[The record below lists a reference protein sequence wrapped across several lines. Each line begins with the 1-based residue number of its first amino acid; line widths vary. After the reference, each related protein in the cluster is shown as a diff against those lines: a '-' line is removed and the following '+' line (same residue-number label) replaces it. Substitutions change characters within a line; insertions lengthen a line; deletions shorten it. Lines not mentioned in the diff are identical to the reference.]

1 MTKERSPNYPYIG
14 LSAALEAVRRLYDK
28 DRRSPVSSETFAKA
42 LGHAS
47 LSGPAASKGAAVRQF
62 GLMESVSTGKYRVSD
77 DALTLMLKKPG
88 EPEYDQTIR
97 RVALKPPLFA
107 ELFSAYPEASD
118 DTLRFHLIKDRKFSE
133 DGASR
138 ALKSFRDTIAVAKL
152 VPGSYN
158 SSGEDEIL
166 GKTPPVDPFSELL
179 DMRFRKSATKISTQ
193 RQEGQETTKV
203 PLTYI
208 LPGGVNAQ
216 LTFAGA
222 DLTGR
227 AIQRLIDYLGMLKED
242 LPEGEGP
249 SAGER
254 VP

>member
-1 MTKERSPNYPYIG
+1 MAKERSPNYPYIG
-14 LSAALEAVRRLYDK
+14 LSAALEAVRRLYGK

-42 LGHAS
+42 LGHVS

-88 EPEYDQTIR
+88 DPEYDQTIR

-138 ALKSFRDTIAVAKL
+138 ALRSFRDTISVAKL
-152 VPGSYN
+152 TPESYN
-158 SSGEDEIL
+158 TPDDGASDVETDDQSLRSDGRNGQVRGSRSSEGERKKGAAVAYSWPLGGGNKVDLGFKDE
-166 GKTPPVDPFSELL
+166 P
-179 DMRFRKSATKISTQ
+179 TQ
-193 RQEGQETTKV
+193 
-203 PLTYI
+203 
-208 LPGGVNAQ
+208 AQ
-216 LTFAGA
+216 L
-222 DLTGR
+222 DV
-227 AIQRLIDYLGMLKED
+227 MLAQLQIMRNVAPTESSKDE
-242 LPEGEGP
+242 PEGDG
-249 SAGER
+249 G
-254 VP
+254 